1 MHRIVA
7 LALPDVVAFDLSVP
21 AQVFGH
27 RDERDRYEFTVS
39 AQRAGRV
46 PTTTGFSVL
55 ATAGLDA
62 LASADT
68 VIVPGFFPLD
78 APAEPVL
85 RALRKAASRARMVAV
100 CTGAFALAAAGL
112 LDGRTATTHWRDA
125 DDLASRFPNIDVRPD
140 PLYIDEGTVLTSAG
154 VAASI
159 DLCLH
164 LYRND
169 HGAELAAMVARR
181 MVVAPHRSGGQAQFI
196 DRPIPHSVGGLAETC
211 AWAIERL
218 AEPITVDDM
227 ARQAGY
233 APRTF
238 ARRFRAETGTT
249 PLRWLTAQRL
259 LEVRRLLESTALGID
274 EIAGR
279 CGLGTAANLRLHL
292 ARESA
297 TTPSAYRAAFQGD
310 TTR

>member
-1 MHRIVA
+1 MHRIAA

-27 RDERDRYEFTVS
+27 RDERDRYEFTVCS
-39 AQRAGRV
+39 QRPGPV
-46 PTTTGFSVL
+46 PTTTGFSIE
-55 ATAGLDA
+55 ATAGLEA
-62 LASADT
+62 LTSADT

-78 APAEPVL
+78 APPEPVL
-85 RALRKAASRARMVAV
+85 RALRTATGRLVSV

-112 LDGRTATTHWRDA
+112 LDGRTATTHWQDT
-125 DDLASRFPNIDVRPD
+125 DELAHRFPKIDVRPD
-140 PLYIDEGTVLTSAG
+140 VLYVDEGGVLTSAG

-164 LYRND
+164 LYRID
-169 HGAELAAMVARR
+169 HGAEPAARVARR
-181 MVVAPHRSGGQAQFI
+181 MVVAPHRSGGQAQFV
-196 DRPIPHSVGGLAETC
+196 DRPIPAGTGLSQTC
-211 AWAIERL
+211 AWVVERL
-218 AEPITVDDM
+218 HEPTTVDEM
-227 ARQAGY
+227 ARHAGY

-238 ARRFRAETGTT
+238 ARHFRAETGMT

-259 LEVRRLLESTALGID
+259 LEARRLLEATELGID
-274 EIAGR
+274 EIARR

-297 TTPSAYRAAFQGD
+297 TTPTAYRTAFRGS
-310 TTR
+310 TIR

>member
-21 AQVFGH
+21 AQIFGH
-27 RDERDRYEFTVS
+27 RDERDRYEFTVCS
-39 AQRAGRV
+39 LRPGPV
-46 PTTTGFSVL
+46 PTTTGFTIA
-55 ATAGLDA
+55 ATAGLKA
-62 LASADT
+62 LTSADT

-78 APAEPVL
+78 DPPEPAL
-85 RALRKAASRARMVAV
+85 TALRRASGRIVSV
-100 CTGAFALAAAGL
+100 CTGAFALAAAGR

-125 DDLASRFPNIDVRPD
+125 AELAERFPKIDVRPD
-140 PLYIDEGTVLTSAG
+140 VLYVDEGTVLTSAG

-164 LYRND
+164 LFRTD
-169 HGAELAAMVARR
+169 HGADQAARVARR
-181 MVVAPHRSGGQAQFI
+181 MVVAPHRSGGQAQFV
-196 DRPIPHSVGGLAETC
+196 DRPIPEGNGLADTC
-211 AWAIERL
+211 AWVVGRL
-218 AEPITVDDM
+218 AEPTTVDDM
-227 ARQAGY
+227 ARHAGY

-238 ARRFRAETGTT
+238 ARHFRAETGMT

-259 LEVRRLLESTALGID
+259 LEARRLLEATGLGID
-274 EIAGR
+274 EIAHR

-297 TTPSAYRAAFQGD
+297 TTPSAYRTAFRGS
-310 TTR
+310 TIR